1 MMRDALA
8 MAIAAVILGMIAA
21 TITYV
26 TSHADELDRAST
38 APVLE
43 PAE

>member
-1 MMRDALA
+1 MRDAIA
-8 MAIAAVILGMIAA
+8 MTIAAIVLGVIAA

-26 TSHADELDRAST
+26 TSHADDLDRGAA

-43 PAE
+43 AE